1 MNRAL
6 ILSFGL
12 VAFSGCLTVTDA
24 RESGAN
30 HSCRYE
36 DRCGNVGSGK
46 SYASFADC
54 LTSKRADFLNAWPT
68 DKCDGRINGQNLD
81 TCLKAIDNTQCN
93 NIVDQFATLTK
104 CQSGDICTAGT
115 PANGCSACS
124 NGQTCCSNAC
134 TNLQNDRSNCGGCG
148 TTCGSGLGCQSGVCR

>member
-12 VAFSGCLTVTDA
+12 AAFSGCLTVTDA

-36 DRCGNVGSGK
+36 DRCGNVGSGR

-68 DKCDGRINGQNLD
+68 NTCDGRINGQSLD

-104 CQSGDICTAGT
+104 CQSNDICTAGT
-115 PANGCSACS
+115 PSGCSSCA
-124 NGQTCCSNAC
+124 NGQTC
-134 TNLQNDRSNCGGCG
+134 QN
-148 TTCGSGLGCQSGVCR
+148 GVCR